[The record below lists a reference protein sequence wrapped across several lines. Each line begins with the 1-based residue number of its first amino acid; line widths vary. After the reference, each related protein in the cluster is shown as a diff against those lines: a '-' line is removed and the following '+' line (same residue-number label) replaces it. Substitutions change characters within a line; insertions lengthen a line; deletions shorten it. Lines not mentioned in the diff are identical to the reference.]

1 MKIWSVEEE
10 AENLRA
16 RFQGVNRAAFAREN
30 NIPGGQAM
38 VYQHVTGRRP
48 LNLEA
53 ATAYA
58 AGFGCSL
65 ADISPR
71 LAIEAGKA
79 AALSSEA
86 SPGQANTPYAWPF
99 PSIDESEIRGLPESQ
114 LRALEGAIALAVAQ
128 LKIGIT
134 VSNQAPTS
142 GVKASSRTANLDS
155 AADEFPMRIPGL
167 PPGPSQIKEPV
178 PAYAAPR
185 LSLEQAVA
193 VNVAPGEHHAA
204 NDKFEKVPEL
214 ADVRLAAGEGIENLT
229 EEMTGY
235 VYFRRSFLRSVGADG
250 QRGRMVYAKGD
261 SMEPVIRDGA

>member
-30 NIPGGQAM
+30 KIPGGQAM

-58 AGFGCSL
+58 AGFGCPL

-86 SPGQANTPYAWPF
+86 SPGQSNKPYAWPF

-114 LRALEGAIALAVAQ
+114 LRALEGALALAVAQ

-134 VSNQAPTS
+134 VSRQPA
-142 GVKASSRTANLDS
+142 ASEAKTGSRTTNFDS
-155 AADEFPMRIPGL
+155 APDEFPMRIPGI
-167 PPGPSQIKEPV
+167 PPAPTQI
-178 PAYAAPR
+178 
-185 LSLEQAVA
+185 
-193 VNVAPGEHHAA
+193 
-204 NDKFEKVPEL
+204 
-214 ADVRLAAGEGIENLT
+214 
-229 EEMTGY
+229 
-235 VYFRRSFLRSVGADG
+235 
-250 QRGRMVYAKGD
+250 
-261 SMEPVIRDGA
+261 